1 MDRVMKKVAGMT
13 KKEVMSAEAAIQ
25 NLKIF
30 EIKMAKRIAN
40 VSIITSIY
48 VVSTRRTIFGR

>member
-1 MDRVMKKVAGMT
+1 MKKVAGMT